1 MATTRSLSTARLT
14 AGTVV
19 LASVLAAVTVVAPA
33 SASAPG
39 GTIAF
44 VSERTGNDE
53 IYVMDSAG
61 GNVTQLTDSPGF
73 DRAPGW
79 SPDGTHLVF
88 NSRREPHPDRPQIY
102 TLDLATGEQV
112 RVTDSPIEEQRA
124 TWSGDGASLY
134 FHRGAFFAEAYNL
147 VEHSLGTGTERI
159 LTDSVNPAIWNAA
172 PAPRPDGSVLL
183 FQSNRDD
190 PTSVFPQRLQ
200 LLDLATLA
208 VTSLALPASLPADTS
223 IDGPR
228 WSADGTHFTFSAS
241 TDNGNQLFV
250 VDATGAP
257 AGWVA
262 TPVTDGLSE
271 DSAPAFSPDG
281 THLVFQTYREGA
293 DPDGAEDTTVIRTL
307 DLGSGEITEIGE
319 GRTPVWTATD
329 WVTPAASEPQLA
341 ATGMSTTQLV
351 PAVLLAIGG
360 IALLLSRRVGPQRR

>member
-1 MATTRSLSTARLT
+1 MRRA
-14 AGTVV
+14 AGILVV
-19 LASVLAAVTVVAPA
+19 SAAALALAAPTAA
-33 SASAPG
+33 TAATPG

-53 IYVMDSAG
+53 IFVMDTAG

-79 SPDGTHLVF
+79 SPDGTQLVF
-88 NSRREPHPDRPQIY
+88 NSRREPHADRPQIY
-102 TLDLATGEQV
+102 TLDLATGDQV

-124 TWSGDGASLY
+124 TWSGDGESVY

-147 VEHSLGTGTERI
+147 VEHTLATATERL
-159 LTDSVNPAIWNAA
+159 LTDSVDPAIWNAA

-208 VTSLALPASLPADTS
+208 VTPLALPTSLPADTS

-228 WSADGTHFTFSAS
+228 WSADGTQFTFSAS
-241 TDNGNQLFV
+241 TDDGNQLFV

-257 AGWVA
+257 EGWVA

-293 DPDGAEDTTVIRTL
+293 DPDGAEDTTVIRIL
-307 DLGSGEITEIGE
+307 DLGTGEITEIGE
-319 GRTPVWTATD
+319 GRTPVWTTTD

-341 ATGMSTTQLV
+341 ATGTSTTLLV
-351 PAVLLAIGG
+351 PVVLLAIGG
-360 IALLLSRRVGPQRR
+360 IALLLSRRAGPQRR